1 MCSLTNDQKQLLFD
15 YCLGLTSKTESA
27 KAEVLLSA
35 IEEACKFRSRL
46 KALLTPLGAL
56 ERALERKVCPEC
68 LVEKTVCACCAKRKL
83 GAATA

>member
-35 IEEACKFRSRL
+35 IEEACKFRSSL
-46 KALLTPLGAL
+46 KALLTPLA
-56 ERALERKVCPEC
+56 ALERKVCPEC
-68 LVEKTVCACCAKRKL
+68 LVEKTVCACCARRKL

>member
-56 ERALERKVCPEC
+56 ERKVCPEC
-68 LVEKTVCACCAKRKL
+68 LVERTVCACCAKRKL